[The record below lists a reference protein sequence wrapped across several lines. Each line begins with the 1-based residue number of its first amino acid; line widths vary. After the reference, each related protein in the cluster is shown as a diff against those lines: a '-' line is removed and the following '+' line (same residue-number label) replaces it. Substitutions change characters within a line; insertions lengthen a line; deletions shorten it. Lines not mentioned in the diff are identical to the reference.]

1 MFANFKP
8 KGTSKILFGPN
19 STCILEKVTYSLA
32 PTQLFAFELKDTAAF
47 GFEPQLPGKKKLA
60 PKLSVRTTGARNPG
74 VPVRA
79 SRLNFG

>member
-1 MFANFKP
+1 MFAKFKL
-8 KGTSKILFGPN
+8 KGTRKLLFEPK

-47 GFEPQLPGKKKLA
+47 GFEPYLTGKKKLA
-60 PKLSVRTTGARNPG
+60 PKLSVRTTGARSPG

-79 SRLNFG
+79 SKLNFG